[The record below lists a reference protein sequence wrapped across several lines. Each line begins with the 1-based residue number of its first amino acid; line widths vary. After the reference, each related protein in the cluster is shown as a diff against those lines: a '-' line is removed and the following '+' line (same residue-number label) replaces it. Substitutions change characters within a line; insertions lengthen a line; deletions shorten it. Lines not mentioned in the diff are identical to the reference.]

1 MPKITKI
8 EVQKKNKERFNLY
21 LDDEFEMGIDIDTFV
36 HFNLKKGQVV
46 EANDM
51 EEIQIYE
58 QYRQGINE
66 AIQYISYRKRTDHEV
81 IQHLTKKEIS
91 ESVIA
96 KVIDYC
102 HNQKLIDHND
112 YANSLKNTMIL
123 TTDKGPGIFKQKLR
137 GAGVEQSIIDQYA
150 RFYEQ
155 EQPMEDILKVANKV
169 LKQKKGPLVKR
180 KEKLTQSLMQKGYS
194 FEKIKEVMDE
204 MDFSQPEEELDELL
218 QLELEKVYN
227 KYARKYSDRKLVN
240 KTIEGLMR
248 KGYKYDKI
256 KAKLEESG
264 IVDGTEEIEWNE

>member
-36 HFNLKKGQVV
+36 YFNLNKGQIV
-46 EANDM
+46 EAKDM
-51 EEIQIYE
+51 EEIQSYE
-58 QYRQGINE
+58 QYRQAVNA

-102 HNQKLIDHND
+102 HEQKLIDHND

-123 TTDKGPGIFKQKLR
+123 TTDKGPGIYKQKLR
-137 GAGVEQSIIDQYA
+137 EAGIEQLIIDEYSQI
-150 RFYEQ
+150 YEQ
-155 EQPMEDILKVANKV
+155 EQSMEDILKVANKI

-204 MDFSQPEEELDELL
+204 MDFSQPEEQLDELL
-218 QLELEKVYN
+218 QNELEKAYN
-227 KYARKYSDRKLVN
+227 KYSRKFSGRKLIN
-240 KTIEGLMR
+240 KTIEALMR

-256 KAKLEESG
+256 KGKLEESG
-264 IVDGTEEIEWNE
+264 IVDGTEEIE

>member
-36 HFNLKKGQVV
+36 YFNLNKGQIV
-46 EANDM
+46 EAKDM
-51 EEIQIYE
+51 EEIQSYE
-58 QYRQGINE
+58 QYRQAVNA

-81 IQHLTKKEIS
+81 IKHLTKKEIS

-102 HNQKLIDHND
+102 HEQKLIDHND

-123 TTDKGPGIFKQKLR
+123 TTDKGPGIYKQKLR
-137 GAGVEQSIIDQYA
+137 EAGIEQLIIDEYSQI
-150 RFYEQ
+150 YEQ
-155 EQPMEDILKVANKV
+155 EQSMEDILKVANKI
-169 LKQKKGPLVKR
+169 LKRKKGPLVKR

-204 MDFSQPEEELDELL
+204 MDFSQPEEQLDELL
-218 QLELEKVYN
+218 QNELEKAYN
-227 KYARKYSDRKLVN
+227 KYSRKFSGRKLIN
-240 KTIEGLMR
+240 KTIEALMR

-264 IVDGTEEIEWNE
+264 IVDGTEEIE

>member
-36 HFNLKKGQVV
+36 YFNLNKGQIV
-46 EANDM
+46 EAKDM
-51 EEIQIYE
+51 EEIQSYE
-58 QYRQGINE
+58 QYRQAVNA

-81 IQHLTKKEIS
+81 IKHLTKKEIS
-91 ESVIA
+91 ESVIT

-102 HNQKLIDHND
+102 HEQKLIDHND

-123 TTDKGPGIFKQKLR
+123 TTDKGPGIYKQKLR
-137 GAGVEQSIIDQYA
+137 EAGIEQLIIDEYSQI
-150 RFYEQ
+150 YEQ
-155 EQPMEDILKVANKV
+155 EQSMEDILKVANKI

-204 MDFSQPEEELDELL
+204 MDFSQPEEQLDELL
-218 QLELEKVYN
+218 QNELEKAYN
-227 KYARKYSDRKLVN
+227 KYSRKFSGRKLIN
-240 KTIEGLMR
+240 KTIEALMR

-264 IVDGTEEIEWNE
+264 IVDGTEEIE

>member
-36 HFNLKKGQVV
+36 YFNLNKGQIV
-46 EANDM
+46 EAKDM
-51 EEIQIYE
+51 EEIQSYE
-58 QYRQGINE
+58 QYRQAVNA

-102 HNQKLIDHND
+102 HEQKLIDHND
-112 YANSLKNTMIL
+112 YANSLKNTIIL
-123 TTDKGPGIFKQKLR
+123 TTDKGPGIYKQKLR
-137 GAGVEQSIIDQYA
+137 EAGIEQLIIDEYSQI
-150 RFYEQ
+150 YEQ
-155 EQPMEDILKVANKV
+155 EQSMEDILKVANKI

-204 MDFSQPEEELDELL
+204 MDFSQPEEQLDELL
-218 QLELEKVYN
+218 QNELEKAYN
-227 KYARKYSDRKLVN
+227 KYSRKFSGRKLIN
-240 KTIEGLMR
+240 KTIEALMR

-264 IVDGTEEIEWNE
+264 IVDGTEEIE